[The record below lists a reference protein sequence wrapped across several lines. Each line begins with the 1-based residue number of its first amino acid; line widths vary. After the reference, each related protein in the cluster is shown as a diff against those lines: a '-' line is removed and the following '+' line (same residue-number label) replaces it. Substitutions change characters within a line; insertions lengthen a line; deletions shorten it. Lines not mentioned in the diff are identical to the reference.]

1 MADTSNGGWVRRAA
15 VSVASTR
22 PAASA
27 SATVSGGISGARPTM
42 RSSASSTEITLFP
55 LESAG
60 LAARLVDQPDVAD
73 PHAPVERLAHVVD
86 GERGDGNGC
95 QRFHFHAGPA
105 GHLHRRL
112 D

>member
-27 SATVSGGISGARPTM
+27 RATVSGGISGAMPTI
-42 RSSASSTEITLFP
+42 RWSASSTEITLFP
-55 LESAG
+55 LEGAG
-60 LAARLVDQPDVAD
+60 LPARLVEQPYVAD
-73 PHAPVERLAHVVD
+73 PHAAVDGLAHVVD

-95 QRFHFHAGPA
+95 QRFHFHAGP
-105 GHLHRRL
+105 
-112 D
+112 